1 MRTRKFI
8 PFVVGACLALL
19 IVAVLAVSVSS
30 RTDSL
35 PAELA
40 SSVAAAH
47 SPVAPPSVFH
57 MYLVHAADVSGTTL
71 KPGEYTVRYEVHGRN
86 LKVSFL
92 RDEAMQASARG
103 ELVDRGAQFRYSI
116 ALIQP
121 ERNGK
126 STLREFQFE
135 GQRIALVLDL

>member
-8 PFVVGACLALL
+8 PFVVGVFLPLFV
-19 IVAVLAVSVSS
+19 IAVLAISASS
-30 RTDSL
+30 RTDSSHTQL
-35 PAELA
+35 RP
-40 SSVAAAH
+40 SVAAAH
-47 SPVAPPSVFH
+47 SPQIPPSIFH
-57 MYLVHAADVSGTTL
+57 MYLLRAADVSGTTL
-71 KPGEYTVRYEVHGRN
+71 KPGEYTVRYEVYGRN